1 MDDCRQS
8 SLSWNRNVL
17 YCAILCYTVL
27 CYAVLFRSEKDKE
40 RSKDWKALLEGTTTF
55 LSVGRASIPHTNGD
69 HYHTTDLKNLPS
81 HHHPPVG
88 GQGLK
93 SNIGGLGLRCSFLHG

>member
-55 LSVGRASIPHTNGD
+55 
-69 HYHTTDLKNLPS
+69 
-81 HHHPPVG
+81 
-88 GQGLK
+88 
-93 SNIGGLGLRCSFLHG
+93 